1 MMNEEPSL
9 IPHPAFIIH
18 HLAEHRLPLRVVG
31 AEGLDGAV
39 ALVEGAV
46 EVVRGALDLGGGG
59 LEAVGARGPR
69 GQPARLA
76 LELLDLLDE
85 REVEAVDALQLR
97 LLDLDGV
104 EEAGVAVTRE
114 ADAVLD
120 LVELLQH
127 AVYGADLEEPARR
140 RQVAHQVGQGLFG
153 QAQALGQ
160 VLAVQLV
167 RVAAPLLGDVARVA
181 RNLVAQT
188 FKPVSLVAHALP
200 PEASVR
206 MSSV

>member
-1 MMNEEPSL
+1 MNITSESYSS
-9 IPHPAFIIH
+9 FRIH
-18 HLAEHRLPLRVVG
+18 HSTEHRLPLRVVG
-31 AEGLDGAV
+31 AEGFDGAV
-39 ALVEGAV
+39 ALVEGVV

-59 LEAVGARGPR
+59 LEAVGVRGLR
-69 GQPARLA
+69 GQLARLA

-127 AVYGADLEEPARR
+127 AIHGADLEEPARGR
-140 RQVAHQVGQGLFG
+140 EVANQVGQGLFS

-167 RVAAPLLGDVARVA
+167 HVAAP
-181 RNLVAQT
+181 
-188 FKPVSLVAHALP
+188 
-200 PEASVR
+200 
-206 MSSV
+206 